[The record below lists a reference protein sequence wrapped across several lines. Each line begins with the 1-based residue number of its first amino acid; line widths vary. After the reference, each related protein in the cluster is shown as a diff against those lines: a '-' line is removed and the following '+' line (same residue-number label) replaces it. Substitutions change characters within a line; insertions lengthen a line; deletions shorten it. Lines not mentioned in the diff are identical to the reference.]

1 MRLFRFRSENLWRES
16 SRRILLERLGD
27 RLIFRFHL
35 EYIRISTF
43 FISKFASLFLDNNNL
58 TYHDARFKLSLN
70 SLIFFQKPTISRKR
84 SDEEGGKER
93 KTPCP
98 SNHYQNHN
106 PYRSRMSQRQSYAA
120 DEKFGSP
127 NSSRRI
133 EINRLI
139 GLSR

>member
-43 FISKFASLFLDNNNL
+43 FILEFASLFLDNNNL

-70 SLIFFQKPTISRKR
+70 SLKSFSKNRPSLEREATKREAKNEKHHAHRITIKIIIHIVLECRKDNPMR
-84 SDEEGGKER
+84 PMKNSVLQIRRGG
-93 KTPCP
+93 
-98 SNHYQNHN
+98 
-106 PYRSRMSQRQSYAA
+106 
-120 DEKFGSP
+120 
-127 NSSRRI
+127 
-133 EINRLI
+133 
-139 GLSR
+139 